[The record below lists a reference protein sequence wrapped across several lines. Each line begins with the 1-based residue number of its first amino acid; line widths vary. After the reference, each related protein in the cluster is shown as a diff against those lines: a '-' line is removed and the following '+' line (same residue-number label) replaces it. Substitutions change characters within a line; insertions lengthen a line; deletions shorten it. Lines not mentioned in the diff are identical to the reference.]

1 MMRPCRRG
9 VVAYFFYKLC
19 FISNGTDLKITG
31 KIVQFVAAGLR
42 KERLHYRTKN
52 FFFVVPHVKMLR
64 EIERLCGRNINDDL
78 PFLTTVRD
86 SEVANVLRREKKD
99 IRDDD
104 IPKVIECLEQWLK
117 FRRYV
122 LEEKDTRDSLFI
134 SNWLSVYLL
143 SDEAAHTRLQKR

>member
-1 MMRPCRRG
+1 M
-9 VVAYFFYKLC
+9 A
-19 FISNGTDLKITG
+19 
-31 KIVQFVAAGLR
+31 R
-42 KERLHYRTKN
+42 KKKN
-52 FFFVVPHVKMLR
+52 FVVPHVKMLR
-64 EIERLCGRNINDDL
+64 EIERLCGRNFNDDL

-134 SNWLSVYLL
+134 SNWLSV
-143 SDEAAHTRLQKR
+143 HKI